1 MDTGGDWLGLFISV
15 VASAVG
21 DVEPPVFHMVD
32 EAVFFVDSAAVF
44 ALQVAGEGFG
54 LSDPFHTAIPLDI
67 MDELVD
73 PL

>member
-1 MDTGGDWLGLFISV
+1 MGLFISV

-21 DVEPPVFHMVD
+21 DVESPVFHMVD
-32 EAVFFVDSAAVF
+32 KAVFFVDAAAVF

>member
-1 MDTGGDWLGLFISV
+1 MGLFISV

-21 DVEPPVFHMVD
+21 DVESPVFHMVAK
-32 EAVFFVDSAAVF
+32 AVFFVDSAAVF

>member
-1 MDTGGDWLGLFISV
+1 MRLFISV

-21 DVEPPVFHMVD
+21 DVEPPILHMVD
-32 EAVFFVDSAAVF
+32 EPVFFVDAAAVF

-54 LSDPFHTAIPLDI
+54 FPDSLHTAVPLDI
-67 MDELVD
+67 PDELVD

>member
-1 MDTGGDWLGLFISV
+1 M
-15 VASAVG
+15 ASAVG

-44 ALQVAGEGFG
+44 ALQVAGEGFR
-54 LSDPFHTAIPLDI
+54 LPNSFHAAVPLDI
-67 MDELVD
+67 PDELVD

>member
-1 MDTGGDWLGLFISV
+1 M
-15 VASAVG
+15 ASAVG
-21 DVEPPVFHMVD
+21 DVELPVFYMVD
-32 EAVFFVDSAAVF
+32 KAVFFVDSAAVF

>member
-1 MDTGGDWLGLFISV
+1 MS
-15 VASAVG
+15 SAVG
-21 DVEPPVFHMVD
+21 DVETTAFYMVD
-32 EAVFFVDSAAVF
+32 KAVFFVDAAAVF